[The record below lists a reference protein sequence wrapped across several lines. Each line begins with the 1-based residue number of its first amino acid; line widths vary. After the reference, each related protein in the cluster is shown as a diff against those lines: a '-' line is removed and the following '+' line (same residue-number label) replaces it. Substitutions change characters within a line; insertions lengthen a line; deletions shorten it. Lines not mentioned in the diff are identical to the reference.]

1 MESELHNFLV
11 WLSLPAVG
19 LPAVFVVSFISATLV
34 PMGSEPVLFAYIKIN
49 PDLFWLAVMVATVGN
64 TLGGMLNWVLGY
76 GASKAHEKLSG
87 SREHKLL
94 NWFNKIGPPA
104 LLLSWLP
111 IVGDPLCAVAG
122 WRRLPWLPC
131 FIYVAIGKF
140 LRYVTM
146 TYVLL
151 MIPDGFWSYIGKAF
165 MTIFEKWSQF
175 FN

>member
-1 MESELHNFLV
+1 MGSELHNFLV
-11 WLSLPAVG
+11 WLSLPTVG
-19 LPAVFVVSFISATLV
+19 LPAVFFVSFISATPL

-49 PDLFWLAVMVATVGN
+49 PDLFWLAIVVATVGN

-94 NWFNKIGPPA
+94 KWFNKIGPPA
-104 LLLSWLP
+104 LLMSWLP

-122 WRRLPWLPC
+122 WMRLPWLPC
-131 FIYVAIGKF
+131 FIYIAIGKF
-140 LRYVTM
+140 LRYITM

-151 MIPDGFWSYIGKAF
+151 MIPDSFWAYVGNIF
-165 MTIFEKWSQF
+165 MTIFDKWSQF